1 MLQNCYSLIVGAG
14 YSAGAG
20 TLRGADLVLLVC
32 IEGASVAFDAGFE
45 LGLLA
50 VGRALGGAE
59 DT

>member
-1 MLQNCYSLIVGAG
+1 VLRICYGLIVGVG

-32 IEGASVAFDAGFE
+32 IEGASTAFDTGFE
-45 LGLLA
+45 LGDLT
-50 VGRALGGAE
+50 VGGALGAAE